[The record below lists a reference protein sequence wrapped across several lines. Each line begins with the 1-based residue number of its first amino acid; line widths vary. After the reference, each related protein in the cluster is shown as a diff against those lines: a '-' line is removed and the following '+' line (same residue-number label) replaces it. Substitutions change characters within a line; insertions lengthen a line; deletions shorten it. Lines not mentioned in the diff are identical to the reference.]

1 MRACVRAC
9 VRACKL
15 APDSTVGSRQNQSE
29 HSRQH
34 PQLIPATRE
43 AKRSGHACKG
53 TARRVGTTAIG
64 APGKVFAAGRS
75 TTLVIICAAANM
87 LGGGREREIYSR
99 TFFVCP
105 RKFAMTD
112 VAAVAPIVAHGS
124 HRAARQGATTL
135 RAVFIVATAA
145 ALVLAV
151 AQVRGTVRST
161 VLEQARVD
169 RSAGAFGHYVS
180 NGKIHYFQSNL
191 PASAYYNPSTA
202 AATGS
207 EDYRTIGVSGL
218 GIAGGGDPYK
228 YIRTGHYAKILHRE
242 DEVMGKWH
250 INGTASRDLAAMRA
264 AQHRLQQLAAS
275 PTPDQKRDSK
285 DKALVALLSAPVSK
299 QDAQHARV
307 ILKGPTGTQVREDL
321 NNYIKHEVDALSS
334 AEASK
339 LEGLSNTELAELKST
354 IVSHAQEQSLPVT
367 VTPRKEDVD
376 EQGVNVLAPK
386 PGAPPLTVQQEI
398 AAERAR
404 DEALLK
410 KDATLT
416 KHVAKKA
423 LVASKE
429 VSKATS
435 PAQTVAAKAQGP
447 EKEISQHK
455 VKTFGIESKEA
466 SQNQENAPQGLEKAM
481 ALAPT
486 PDVPREAVKARA
498 ATKTVVSA
506 PTAVAAAPKAV
517 AAAKTLTS
525 QQIAAKVKSLAQF
538 EDTMFGHT
546 HKSPDAK
553 ATAAS
558 VAESDSDK
566 AAREWNPEMALTREA
581 RTDATDS
588 DANARSW
595 TPPAVSNSVHQL
607 AAGQL
612 QQLAGI
618 KVRKAA
624 DVDSEGGEKTVRK
637 MDSKAAHV
645 GAPGSVPEPFA
656 RENEKEYGDK
666 WVSLQRQLADDQE
679 EGAAGAKKAEEMVQ
693 DADGANSGGFAEIEA
708 ARRKANVAMAA
719 EAKEKKER
727 ETAREQEASADIY
740 NGNHQDM
747 QNRAATGVLAK
758 STDNAFW
765 DDAEAKRL
773 AQSQVTQQRK
783 TSYRTTPAMADPYQY
798 IRSGNYAK
806 ILAKEPGPAV
816 ASMMMPRQQHKVS
829 DGLRA
834 VGHAK
839 TMTERQSAEPQTH
852 ALEGLNGY
860 RTTPAM
866 ADPYKYIRSGNY
878 AKILSKFGSANPIT
892 GWKPTIQNSKQVS
905 LRALAQ
911 MLAAK
916 PMRNAAAEAV

>member
-1 MRACVRAC
+1 MTWV
-9 VRACKL
+9 
-15 APDSTVGSRQNQSE
+15 S
-29 HSRQH
+29 
-34 PQLIPATRE
+34 IW
-43 AKRSGHACKG
+43 
-53 TARRVGTTAIG
+53 
-64 APGKVFAAGRS
+64 
-75 TTLVIICAAANM
+75 AAANM
-87 LGGGREREIYSR
+87 LGVNGVYSCD
-99 TFFVCP
+99 FFVFFTQ
-105 RKFAMTD
+105 FATMS
-112 VAAVAPIVAHGS
+112 AVAPIVAQGT

-135 RAVFIVATAA
+135 RAVFIVATVA

-161 VLEQARVD
+161 VLEEDRVD
-169 RSAGAFGHYVS
+169 SSAGALGHYVS

-250 INGTASRDLAAMRA
+250 INGTVSRDLMAMRA

-275 PTPDQKRDSK
+275 PTPDQKLDSK

-299 QDAQHARV
+299 QDAQHARA
-307 ILKGPTGTQVREDL
+307 ILKGPTGRQGREDL
-321 NNYIKHEVDALSS
+321 NSYIKHEVDALSS

-354 IVSHAQEQSLPVT
+354 IVSQAHQQPQPVA
-367 VTPRKEDVD
+367 VTRRKEDVE
-376 EQGVNVLAPK
+376 EQGVNVFAPK

-410 KDATLT
+410 KDATMT
-416 KHVAKKA
+416 KHEAKKA
-423 LVASKE
+423 PVASQK
-429 VSKATS
+429 VSKTTS

-455 VKTFGIESKEA
+455 VKTFGMESKEV
-466 SQNQENAPQGLEKAM
+466 SQDQVSAPQGLEKAM

-486 PDVPREAVKARA
+486 PDVPKEAVKARA
-498 ATKTVVSA
+498 ATKTVMAA
-506 PTAVAAAPKAV
+506 PKAVAAAPKAV

-525 QQIAAKVKSLAQF
+525 EQIAAKVKSLAQF

-546 HKSPDAK
+546 KRHDAK

-558 VAESDSDK
+558 VAKSDSDK

-588 DANARSW
+588 DVNARSW
-595 TPPAVSNSVHQL
+595 TPPAVPNSVHQL

-624 DVDSEGGEKTVRK
+624 DVDSEGGEKTARK
-637 MDSKAAHV
+637 VDSKGAQV
-645 GAPGSVPEPFA
+645 RAPGKVSEPFA
-656 RENEKEYGDK
+656 RQKAKEYGDK

-679 EGAAGAKKAEEMVQ
+679 EGVAGAKKGEEKEQ
-693 DADGANSGGFAEIEA
+693 DADGA
-708 ARRKANVAMAA
+708 
-719 EAKEKKER
+719 
-727 ETAREQEASADIY
+727 D
-740 NGNHQDM
+740 
-747 QNRAATGVLAK
+747 L
-758 STDNAFW
+758 
-765 DDAEAKRL
+765 KR
-773 AQSQVTQQRK
+773 
-783 TSYRTTPAMADPYQY
+783 
-798 IRSGNYAK
+798 
-806 ILAKEPGPAV
+806 
-816 ASMMMPRQQHKVS
+816 
-829 DGLRA
+829 
-834 VGHAK
+834 
-839 TMTERQSAEPQTH
+839 
-852 ALEGLNGY
+852 
-860 RTTPAM
+860 
-866 ADPYKYIRSGNY
+866 
-878 AKILSKFGSANPIT
+878 
-892 GWKPTIQNSKQVS
+892 VS

-916 PMRNAAAEAV
+916 PMRNAAAINSASAV